1 MQPAYS
7 VDVAQGSTRSN
18 RYNAVMNTTGPRT
31 ARTTWRDVPSTV
43 LTLGLVSLLMD
54 ISSELIHALLPIFLA
69 TVVGASTVTIGLIE
83 GVAEATAAVTKVFSG
98 ALSDRIGKRKLLV
111 GIGYG
116 LAALT
121 KPVFPLAS
129 TSWQILAARFV
140 DRIGK
145 GIREAPRDALIA
157 DVTPE
162 GIRGASYGLRQALDT
177 VGAFAGPLLAVALMA
192 LYANDFRAVFW
203 WSALPAA
210 LAVLLILFGLREPVE
225 TAPVPRRDWP
235 IHARELRRLP
245 RAYWIV
251 VAIGAVFAL
260 ARFSEAFLVLKAQA
274 DGLPLFLIPLVYV
287 LMNLVYAG
295 VAMPAGILSD
305 HIGRSNVLTCGL
317 VVLTAADLTLAF
329 LPGPIGTAIGV
340 ALWGLYLGL
349 SQGLL
354 SAMVA
359 DTAPPD
365 LRGTAFG
372 LFNLVTGGALL
383 VASLLAGWLWHAYG
397 PRATFTT
404 GAAFSITTV
413 LLMLTALRIRPSEST

>member
-1 MQPAYS
+1 MSSRARLPAS
-7 VDVAQGSTRSN
+7 
-18 RYNAVMNTTGPRT
+18 
-31 ARTTWRDVPSTV
+31 TTWRDIPSTV

-54 ISSELIHALLPIFLA
+54 ISSELIHALLPVFLA

-83 GVAEATAAVTKVFSG
+83 GVSEATAAITKVFSG

-111 GIGYG
+111 AIGYG

-177 VGAFAGPLLAVALMA
+177 IGAFAGPLLAVALMA
-192 LYANDFRAVFW
+192 LYADDFRAVFW
-203 WSALPAA
+203 WSALPAT
-210 LAVLLILFGLREPVE
+210 LAVLLILFGLREPAQ
-225 TAPVPRRDWP
+225 TAPAARRDWP
-235 IHARELRRLP
+235 VHARELRQLP
-245 RAYWIV
+245 SAYWIV
-251 VAIGAVFAL
+251 VATGAVFAL

-274 DGLPLFLIPLVYV
+274 DGLALALIPLVYV
-287 LMNLVYAG
+287 LMNLIYAG

-305 HIGRSNVLTCGL
+305 RIGRNNVLTCGL

-329 LPGPIGTAIGV
+329 VPGLIGTAIGV

-372 LFNLVTGGALL
+372 LFNLVTGAALL
-383 VASLLAGWLWHAYG
+383 VASLLAGSLWHAYG
-397 PRATFTT
+397 SQATFTT
-404 GAAFSITTV
+404 GAAFSIATV
-413 LLMLTALRIRPSEST
+413 LLMLTALRSRTDRAA